1 MVDSEMSVS
10 FVTSM
15 SVLSCVLNTPASV
28 FAALSN
34 ALCLHTLYRFP
45 VLRSKHY
52 MLTASLSFAA
62 FLTGVFFQP
71 VHVVHS
77 MQPVVGLFS
86 CAVHQTYLETTK
98 VATLVALWTVLFL
111 GIERYL
117 KVTCPFQYQIY
128 VSRHRLLAAI
138 IFSWLCPLLVIKWP
152 WERNERI
159 RVITGGLLTL
169 LPLAI
174 VIILY
179 FVMLRILR
187 LAGAVHPEIQ
197 RESPEQ
203 PRARRES
210 PEQPRARR
218 ECPEQSTKRRE
229 SPEQPTARRES
240 PEQSTAQGISDT
252 AQPTAPTQNEEA
264 TKAKRRNRLLF
275 KTTVYLVGCL
285 VICLFYF
292 PLGLS
297 LVYVAVV
304 KPSRRTRYI
313 LKALTNTVMFLNSI
327 LNPCIYFWQDSR
339 LRKRALQI
347 LTCQ

>member
-1 MVDSEMSVS
+1 MVDSEMSDS
-10 FVTSM
+10 FVTSI

-52 MLTASLSFAA
+52 MLTASLSLAD

-98 VATLVALWTVLFL
+98 VATLVSLWTVLFL

-117 KVTCPFQYQIY
+117 KVTRPFQYQMY

-152 WERNERI
+152 WERNERVRI
-159 RVITGGLLTL
+159 ITGGLLTL
-169 LPLAI
+169 LPLAV
-174 VIILY
+174 VIIVY

-210 PEQPRARR
+210 PEQP
-218 ECPEQSTKRRE
+218 
-229 SPEQPTARRES
+229 TARRES
-240 PEQSTAQGISDT
+240 PEQSTARRISDT

-264 TKAKRRNRLLF
+264 TKAKRRNILLF

-285 VICLFYF
+285 LICYL

-297 LVYVAVV
+297 LVFVAVV

-313 LKALTNTVMFLNSI
+313 LKALTNTVMFLNSS